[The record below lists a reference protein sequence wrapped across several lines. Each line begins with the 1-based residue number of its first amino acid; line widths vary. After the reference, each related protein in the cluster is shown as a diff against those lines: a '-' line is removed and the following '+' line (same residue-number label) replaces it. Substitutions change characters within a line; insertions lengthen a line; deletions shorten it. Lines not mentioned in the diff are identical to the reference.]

1 MVHQLFAGG
10 DWEVREGFSIN
21 LGVGF
26 DLGDRGPGVVL
37 KSRFEWH
44 WGAQKH

>member
-1 MVHQLFAGG
+1 VKPRFT
-10 DWEVREGFSIN
+10 IN

-26 DLGDRGPGVVL
+26 DLGDRGPGIVL

-44 WGAQKH
+44 WGRHLKAH